1 MTSSHFRACLA
12 AAMASILCQSAP
24 ISAQTTEGPHP
35 TFAVASIR
43 PTEGQPPNSG
53 FRRATAGGLNATNVT
68 VKMLIEYAYGVR
80 EDQIS
85 GGPGW
90 LDTDHYEVVAKPP
103 DDASAND
110 PGVTRLRTQALLADR
125 FHLILR
131 PQTKEATV
139 LALIVAKNGPKGLKE
154 STARADFVSNGHHLT
169 SEGMSMASFAGD
181 FLASTLART
190 VVDRTGISG
199 AFDFTLDWSPND
211 APAEGNGSAATASL
225 PPLVVAIQ
233 EQLGLKLEQQKG
245 TEEYVVVERIEKPTE
260 N

>member
-125 FHLILR
+125 FHLSDAWSDRYPIQNKPGR
-131 PQTKEATV
+131 RQRRNATSPIRK
-139 LALIVAKNGPKGLKE
+139 AGSCRMADAK
-154 STARADFVSNGHHLT
+154 
-169 SEGMSMASFAGD
+169 
-181 FLASTLART
+181 
-190 VVDRTGISG
+190 
-199 AFDFTLDWSPND
+199 
-211 APAEGNGSAATASL
+211 ATASKR
-225 PPLVVAIQ
+225 
-233 EQLGLKLEQQKG
+233 QLGRL
-245 TEEYVVVERIEKPTE
+245 IPTCSGCTADTRLVRQSVRRAGDH
-260 N
+260 